1 MGEVF
6 TRHSLRPLRFLRAK
20 LFAALGRERVA
31 GSRSCVHLKRI
42 GRVGRS
48 TLSGLLPR
56 PASAFARKVGFGGQE
71 RGEVQ

>member
-20 LFAALGRERVA
+20 LSAALGRERVA

-42 GRVGRS
+42 GRV
-48 TLSGLLPR
+48 TLSGLLTR